1 MKQQILSALLAAA
14 LCAGTAPAALA
25 AQAGSAVT
33 ASDSITANRRADLDT
48 LMQTLESKHPNL
60 YSKHSK
66 SEFDAKRTEIEKGLD
81 TMSDFDFAI
90 AVSELTALIGDSH
103 TLASIGSVLSSTA
116 HFLPLNLSPMAE
128 GLTIT
133 GLPAAYKDCLG
144 GVLTAVNGVSM
155 DELEQRISPML
166 SADNDARRH
175 RQFYGTFYVYEI
187 LEHYGIAEQPKDIR
201 LTVQT
206 ASGAKEITVDALDSA
221 ALQSMDAVYLERET
235 TPVTAADSSKLYFM
249 KPLDDRTLYIQYNS
263 CREDPALPMDTFAEQ
278 VRTALE
284 QNGYTRVIVDLRN
297 NGGGSDGVIM
307 PLYYLLSEKHDQDG
321 LALYTLIGDKTFS
334 SALINAVEFKQAG
347 AVLVGTPTGGSVDHF
362 GEVSSFTL
370 PHSGIAVQYSN
381 SFFDLGSLLDA
392 AKPYDTESLPPDIEA
407 PQTLSDYLSGKDTAV
422 ETVLARTGDAVQPK
436 TVLTRGA
443 LAAALGR
450 AYIAET
456 GSALSVQQFPF
467 ADVTPFHY
475 ASPYIAWAQ
484 ANNLMCGESTVSFV
498 PNRAVTRQELAA
510 VLNRYAAFRGKS
522 VQGQATP
529 SDRAAIAPWAAD
541 AACTMAGAGVLPLQN
556 GAFSPRSTV
565 LRADLDGILARFS
578 EAEQ

>member
-1 MKQQILSALLAAA
+1 
-14 LCAGTAPAALA
+14 
-25 AQAGSAVT
+25 
-33 ASDSITANRRADLDT
+33 
-48 LMQTLESKHPNL
+48 
-60 YSKHSK
+60 
-66 SEFDAKRTEIEKGLD
+66 
-81 TMSDFDFAI
+81 
-90 AVSELTALIGDSH
+90 
-103 TLASIGSVLSSTA
+103 
-116 HFLPLNLSPMAE
+116 
-128 GLTIT
+128 
-133 GLPAAYKDCLG
+133 
-144 GVLTAVNGVSM
+144 M

-175 RQFYGTFYVYEI
+175 RQFYGTFYVYEV
-187 LEHYGIAEQPKDIR
+187 LQHYGIAKQPKDIH

-206 ASGAKEITVDALDSA
+206 PSGAKEITVDALDSA

-235 TPVTAADSSKLYFM
+235 TPATAADSSKLYFM

-284 QNGYTRVIVDLRN
+284 QNGYTRAIVDLRNNGGGSDGVIMPLYYLLSEKHDQDGLALYTLIGDKTFSSALMIVDLRN

-456 GSALSVQQFPF
+456 GNALSVQQSPF
-467 ADVTPFHY
+467 TDVTPFHY

-510 VLNRYAAFRGKS
+510 VLSRYAAFRGKS
-522 VQGQATP
+522 VPGQATP

-565 LRADLDGILARFS
+565 LRADGTGDPLRPRRDCSMGSRCCMHHGRSRCAPPSKWCIFSAFHRPPCRLRRHPRPFQRSRTVNRSTCPEPAWVPDILFPFG
-578 EAEQ
+578 